1 MNRKRIF
8 ITGASGCIGHY
19 LTDRLIQTTDHDL
32 YLLVRTPAKLQFNPQ
47 ARPGVTV
54 LQGDLEHIEQHADLL
69 NTIDLAILAA
79 TAWGDPKT
87 TVTTNVDKTL
97 TLLTLLNPERCER
110 VLYFSTASI
119 LGRDNQPLPAAGALG
134 TDYIRTKYECY
145 QRLAETPIA
154 DRITT
159 LFPTLVLGGGPDKPY
174 SHLSSGIAEVVRWLD
189 LIRFFQADASFHYI
203 HAQDIA
209 QVVTYL
215 VDPPADFIPP
225 RTVVLGNAAIT
236 VNQAIA
242 ETCYYCHRRI
252 YFRIPL
258 TLWLA
263 NFLITI
269 FRIQMA
275 DWDRFC
281 LQYRHFTYQNPVN
294 PATFGLTPYC
304 DTFTKVLA
312 VSGIPPGGNSG

>member
-1 MNRKRIF
+1 MSRKSIF

-19 LTDRLIQTTDHDL
+19 FTDRLIHTTNHDL
-32 YLLVRTPAKLQFNPQ
+32 YLLVRNPAKLQFNVQ
-47 ARPGVTV
+47 ARPGITI
-54 LQGDLEHIEQHADLL
+54 LTGDLEQIEQYADLL
-69 NTIDLAILAA
+69 QTIEMAILAA

-87 TVTTNVDKTL
+87 TRTTNVEKTL
-97 TLLTLLNPERCER
+97 ALLNLLNPATCQR

-119 LGRDNQPLPAAGALG
+119 LGRDNQPLAAAGTLG
-134 TDYIRTKYECY
+134 TDYIRTKYVCY
-145 QRLAETPIA
+145 QRLAETAIA
-154 DRITT
+154 DRIVT

-174 SHLSSGIAEVVRWLD
+174 SHLSAGIAEVVRWLD

-215 VDPPADFIPP
+215 IDPPTDFTPP
-225 RTVVLGNAAIT
+225 PTVVLGNEAIT

-242 ETCYYCHRRI
+242 ETCRYRQRRI

-263 NFLITI
+263 NVFITV
-269 FRIQMA
+269 FRVQMA

-281 LQYRHFTYQNPVN
+281 LQYRHFTYQDPVN

-312 VSGIPPGGNSG
+312 VSGIPTAG